1 MPRKHQCNRDA
12 KKLEAFVEG
21 TEMKPV
27 DVKFLVFFGG
37 LYFLYGLIR
46 DVPIATACGMALL
59 FVAISTLEGKDGR

>member
-1 MPRKHQCNRDA
+1 
-12 KKLEAFVEG
+12 
-21 TEMKPV
+21 MKPV